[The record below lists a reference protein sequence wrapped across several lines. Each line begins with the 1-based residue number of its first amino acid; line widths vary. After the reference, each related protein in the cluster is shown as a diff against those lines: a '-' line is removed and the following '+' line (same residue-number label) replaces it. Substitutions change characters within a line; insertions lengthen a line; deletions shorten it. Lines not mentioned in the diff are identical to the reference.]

1 MRVGVLAIVSSCL
14 ISLYLS
20 GRYATRSGKMN
31 ATAIDLQSPFA
42 VRPLAPNLGAENSG
56 VRLADGVSD
65 EVFRDLHRAS
75 LRYQVLLFPPQEL
88 PPHRQVRFARTFAA
102 LHGPLLTP

>member
-31 ATAIDLQSPFA
+31 ATPIDLQSPFA
-42 VRPLAPNLGAENSG
+42 VRPLAPNLGAEISG
-56 VRLADGVSD
+56 VRRAAVVSD
-65 EVFRDLHRAS
+65 EVFRDIHRAG
-75 LRYQVLLFPPQEL
+75 LPYPVVLFPPQR
-88 PPHRQVRFARTFAA
+88 PPPARTP
-102 LHGPLLTP
+102 PLPRRRP